1 MLYNL
6 FKCRNAVLFNDNYI
20 WAIKTPERSV
30 TQRSASLPIMTD
42 AFSLCDLARTLNWR
56 AVVLNSCHF
65 ILM

>member
-42 AFSLCDLARTLNWR
+42 AFSVCDLA
-56 AVVLNSCHF
+56 
-65 ILM
+65 